1 MIGELIPTG
10 VTFGTGRIS
19 VNDQFSGT
27 AEFNDVE
34 VSGNLS
40 AGTGGVIYSGGTDL
54 YSIFLTNA
62 TDATTASN
70 GLTKSGDN
78 ITLGGQISG
87 NTIISL
93 SGISTFVMSGD
104 SGNFEQIKIQS
115 SFINSEPASLIVGK
129 SSAGLYSESG
139 SSSINSYVSVSSASA
154 IIGRENGAL
163 NQQIA
168 IDDSSG
174 MYITDTKSSRG
185 ISYVSN
191 YHTNYTN
198 RSLVDKQYVDL
209 AVASGGGS
217 GVNPYLNLGTTG
229 TTINW
234 NVSGLSTNYR
244 VTLSAATTLNL
255 TSVRNGE
262 YGTIIVTQ
270 DGVGGRTI
278 TFGTVNGLAATH
290 RVVNG
295 GGGAPT
301 LTSTASATDILS
313 FTYNGS
319 AMYWTVGNDYT

>member
-54 YSIFLTNA
+54 YNIFG
-62 TDATTASN
+62 SP
-70 GLTKSGDN
+70 
-78 ITLGGQISG
+78 SG
-87 NTIISL
+87 NYLSLLITGTTIVNVDDADLFFTGNTGTSITSYVIGGGGGNQTHLTTVADGVAAIGSL
-93 SGISTFVMSGD
+93 HTTNIDYFYVVADQTNG
-104 SGNFEQIKIQS
+104 
-115 SFINSEPASLIVGK
+115 ASLE
-129 SSAGLYSESG
+129 YNTG
-139 SSSINSYVSVSSASA
+139 STVNLFQV
-154 IIGRENGAL
+154 
-163 NQQIA
+163 
-168 IDDSSG
+168 
-174 MYITDTKSSRG
+174 TKSSIRASSLVPTFNG
-185 ISYVSN
+185 ITYDIDYSS
-191 YHTNYTN
+191 NYTN

-217 GVNPYLNLGTTG
+217 GVQSYVNLGTTG
-229 TTINW
+229 LTAINW
-234 NVSGLSTNYR
+234 NVSGSSTNYE
-244 VTLSAATTLNL
+244 VILSGDVSLTLTN
-255 TSVRNGE
+255 VRNGE

-270 DGVGGRTI
+270 DGVGGRNL
-278 TFGTVNGLAATH
+278 TFGTVNGLAGTH
-290 RVVNG
+290 KVVNG

-319 AMYWTVGNDYT
+319 TMYWTVGNDYT